1 MIEQWA
7 AALEATALAGA
18 LRNSI
23 WSYPLVNAGHILGVA
38 LLVGS
43 IVPLDL
49 RLLGTWRS
57 SPLESLWSVLTRTA
71 AVGLV
76 LALVFGVLL
85 FITRASEYVTSNFFI
100 AKMAVV
106 GLGAANALLLRRR
119 MQAQISRIPAPN
131 WQVPGGSRLAAALS
145 LVLWLS
151 ALTLGRLV
159 GYF

>member
-7 AALEATALAGA
+7 AALEATVLAGT
-18 LRNSI
+18 LRNSV
-23 WSYPLVNAGHILGVA
+23 WSYPLVNAGHIFGVA

-49 RLLGTWRS
+49 RLLGAWRS
-57 SPLESLWSVLTRTA
+57 SALEPLWKVLTRTA

-76 LALVFGVLL
+76 LALVFGALL
-85 FITRASEYVTSNFFI
+85 VITRASESVASKLFI

-106 GLGAANALLLRRR
+106 GLAAANALLLRRR
-119 MQAQISRIPAPN
+119 MQAQIPRTASPN
-131 WQVPGGSRLAAALS
+131 WQLPNGARLAAAFS
-145 LVLWLS
+145 LALWLS